1 MYIPHCPKYIQS
13 SCAKSIYS
21 LYKVH
26 PKSISYTTYPPHFH
40 NFFQC
45 VYASP
50 NQVGG
55 FSVRQCVY
63 ASPNRVGG
71 FSVRDKRRA
80 LLALFMFS
88 AVSVLLPL
96 LCGFIFSVFSSA
108 EPLLSMS
115 EWSNESTNMLIFLNH
130 WSVSGKYLSV
140 FFPLNNNCMLVRI
153 DYSKQV
159 ICPVACQFVSRTC
172 IFD

>member
-50 NQVGG
+50 N
-55 FSVRQCVY
+55 
-63 ASPNRVGG
+63 RVGG

-88 AVSVLLPL
+88 VVSVLLPL

-115 EWSNESTNMLIFLNH
+115 EWSNESTNMLIFFNH

-140 FFPLNNNCMLVRI
+140 FFPLNNNCMPVRM
-153 DYSKQV
+153 DYSKQI